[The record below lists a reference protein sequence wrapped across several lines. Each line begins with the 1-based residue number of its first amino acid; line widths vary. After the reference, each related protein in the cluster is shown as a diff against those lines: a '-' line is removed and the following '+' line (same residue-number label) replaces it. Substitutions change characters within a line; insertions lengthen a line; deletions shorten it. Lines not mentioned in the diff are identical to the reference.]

1 MKFRSIVANTPAL
14 VGHWQAGLRALAR
27 EHSARVDCRPTTRLR
42 GSVSLDPILAASR
55 PGAPSWD
62 YAIGWESRSGSECVC
77 FAEVHPAN
85 NEHVRAIIQKKRSVL
100 TWIGQDAPALLQLAV
115 KAETALNQPAFHWLA
130 TDSGV
135 AIRKGSRQ
143 SRMLQEA
150 GIDGPK
156 RRLVLS

>member
-1 MKFRSIVANTPAL
+1 MKFRSILANTPAL

-77 FAEVHPAN
+77 FA
-85 NEHVRAIIQKKRSVL
+85 
-100 TWIGQDAPALLQLAV
+100 LAV
-115 KAETALNQPAFHWLA
+115 KAKTALNQPAFHWLA

-150 GIDGPK
+150 GIAGPK
-156 RRLVLS
+156 RRLVLSLRAPDHREHPDRSIVNTEIGSS